1 MKETNLI
8 KLIISTFIY
17 VGTMT
22 AAYSGQGIGG
32 GAPPALEIEPNF
44 LTLKDAARNISGA
57 ELDSAERLKFFAEAD
72 TQVFQQKISS
82 NLTRVVGSLIPGILT
97 ITEDDLSLKIQ
108 LQIESEA
115 ACLSNTK
122 SAEGDLPPD

>member
-8 KLIISTFIY
+8 KFIISTFIY

-32 GAPPALEIEPNF
+32 GAPPALETEPNF
-44 LTLKDAARNISGA
+44 LTLKDAARDISGA
-57 ELDSAERLKFFAEAD
+57 EIDSAERLEFFAETD
-72 TQVFQQKISS
+72 IQVFQQKISR
-82 NLTRVVGSLIPGILT
+82 NLMRVAGSLIPGTLT
-97 ITEDDLSLKIQ
+97 ITEDDLSFKIQ

-115 ACLSNTK
+115 ACLPNIK
-122 SAEGDLPPD
+122 SAEGSHPLD